1 MEEEIL
7 NSLQCSF
14 CDAPMAEN
22 QVFCVSCGFPE
33 KGTEQERSKFH
44 ANRILEMRKSSDA
57 RSGISSA
64 RNTLFI
70 IAALTMLWGIFYFFQ
85 LGKDSEVLITY
96 TILSVMYLML
106 GYWSQQKPL
115 VALILGLLVYITI
128 IVIAAIFDP
137 STIFSGII
145 VKAFV
150 IIYLGKGINSALHL
164 KKQTK

>member
-14 CDAPMAEN
+14 CDAPMSEN
-22 QVFCVSCGFPE
+22 QVFCISCGFPE

-70 IAALTMLWGIFYFFQ
+70 IAALTMLWGIYYFFQ
-85 LGKDSEVLITY
+85 LGKDSAVLITY
-96 TILSVMYLML
+96 TILSIIYLML

-128 IVIAAIFDP
+128 IVLAAILDP
-137 STIFSGII
+137 TTIFSGFL
-145 VKAFV
+145 VKIFV
-150 IIYLGKGINSALHL
+150 IVYLAKGINSALHL